1 MPVRAA
7 AVRVGFNRRLLLRT
21 VYLRSVAKQ
30 KTKKGRMAA
39 QQQFMEITGSD
50 ATTATHF
57 LEAFGGS
64 LDVSYTRSSH
74 HVSQ

>member
-1 MPVRAA
+1 
-7 AVRVGFNRRLLLRT
+7 
-21 VYLRSVAKQ
+21 
-30 KTKKGRMAA
+30 MAA